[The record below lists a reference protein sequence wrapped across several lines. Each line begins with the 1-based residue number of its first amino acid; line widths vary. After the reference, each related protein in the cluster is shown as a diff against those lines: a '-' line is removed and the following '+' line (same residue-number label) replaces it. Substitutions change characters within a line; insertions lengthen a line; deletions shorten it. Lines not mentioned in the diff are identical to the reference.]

1 MSRLDDLPPDQRAT
15 LSLLLRRGKSYAE
28 VATMLDIEER
38 AVHDRA
44 HAALAV
50 LAAPQARE
58 LSAEQREQVGD
69 YLLGQRTAL
78 AERLAARTYLE
89 SSPPARAWAHAL
101 TAALAPLAT
110 GAPLPEIPAAT
121 RQTASGDGGSGAD
134 GSGAASA
141 LAAGAPVP
149 ADQSGSARLP
159 PRPRA
164 PRPDGTRSPAPS
176 SRLGGAL
183 LLVAIVAVIA
193 VAAVLIAKSGGG
205 GSHSSSSSSAAAET
219 ETGTTS
225 GKTSSSSTTQTSKAK
240 EDRRITLN
248 SPDPSS
254 KSAGVAEVLSEGS
267 QYAIYLA
274 AQHLPPSKGKGFFY
288 AVWLYNSATSFEA
301 VSRAPEV
308 GSNGSV
314 QGGALLPKDA
324 GKYRTILLTRETASR
339 PTKPGPVVLTG
350 AFALH

>member
-15 LSLLLRRGKSYAE
+15 LSLLLRRRKSYAD
-28 VATMLDIEER
+28 VAAMLDIQER

-58 LSAEQREQVGD
+58 LSAEQREDVGD
-69 YLLGQRTAL
+69 YLLGQRTGA
-78 AERLAARTYLE
+78 AERQATRTYLE
-89 SSPPARAWAHAL
+89 GSPQARAWAHAL
-101 TAALAPLAT
+101 TAELAPLAAGT
-110 GAPLPEIPAAT
+110 PLPEIPAGAKPA
-121 RQTASGDGGSGAD
+121 RPASGAEQDDSSRPALPTAQRAQHPSGSRGSG
-134 GSGAASA
+134 S
-141 LAAGAPVP
+141 
-149 ADQSGSARLP
+149 
-159 PRPRA
+159 
-164 PRPDGTRSPAPS
+164 S

-183 LLVAIVAVIA
+183 LLAVIVAVIVVA
-193 VAAVLIAKSGGG
+193 VVLIAGSGGG
-205 GSHSSSSSSAAAET
+205 SSHSSSSSVAAET
-219 ETGTTS
+219 ETGT
-225 GKTSSSSTTQTSKAK
+225 SSTGATSTGTQTGKAK
-240 EDRRITLN
+240 EDKRITLS
-248 SPDPSS
+248 SPDSTS
-254 KSAGVAEVLSEGS
+254 KSAGIAEVLSEGN
-267 QYAIYLA
+267 QFAIYLA

-324 GKYRTILLTRETASR
+324 AKYHTMLLTRETAST

-350 AFALH
+350 PFALH